1 MRSSCLNCL
10 LSQLSPA
17 VLELLFA
24 PGKWGLKHPMHCLI
38 WMPSSSI
45 RTLPLPPPKLTQD
58 SPMEPSRP
66 PTMRQGLFNSCQN
79 FTVSA
84 GSIFNI
90 QGNMYSSVADES
102 DFAII
107 KLGHL
112 NFLNEVGKQPIVE
125 YRDILRARTGAVIRR
140 VPVIV
145 GLRRIY
151 HTRIHGSQETF
162 TAVVYEGSQFGK
174 AC

>member
-1 MRSSCLNCL
+1 M
-10 LSQLSPA
+10 
-17 VLELLFA
+17 
-24 PGKWGLKHPMHCLI
+24 PGL
-38 WMPSSSI
+38 
-45 RTLPLPPPKLTQD
+45 
-58 SPMEPSRP
+58 
-66 PTMRQGLFNSCQN
+66 RQGLFNSCQN

-102 DFAII
+102 GEICSYFQPFVTEPLLSISDFAII

-125 YRDILRARTGAVIRR
+125 YRDVLRKRTGAVIRR

-162 TAVVYEGSQFGK
+162 TAVVHEGSQFGK